1 MIRFAMTSPQAKT
14 HEIKMPMTVTGLCT
28 KDVEDPGSETFS
40 PGKVTRADAQ
50 FFQGL
55 KSECREW
62 QSTEEQLKSIGC
74 NWLVTPE
81 PLYSKRYDR
90 TYPEVVN
97 WYTSD
102 GDRLGQ
108 FSNCRHIIHPQDG
121 LNWYKEFIR
130 QTKAAFLQELT
141 LDVIGYL
148 PDQKV
153 LYFASKLTDLNPE
166 KLKKVGDTTDFF
178 LMFSINYMEPRAMKA
193 QIWANEL
200 VCENGMTRRIRDGQA
215 TVNHRQARGQFD
227 IYKAL
232 EAAVLE
238 AKRHVYIKE
247 SFIDTPCN
255 DLEGRRYI
263 RRFFQDSIPEE
274 HREYAIDNPTCNVDS
289 RIINQLEHTF
299 LHSLKGG
306 HLETRQDNL
315 FRVHSAVTEYTSHH
329 KAVRNGDDSRFAK
342 QLDGNLSRINTQ
354 FTEFLQKA
362 TTGRDFNAI

>member
-1 MIRFAMTSPQAKT
+1 MNQSLATAMPYTTS
-14 HEIKMPMTVTGLCT
+14 GLCT

-40 PGKVTRADAQ
+40 PGKVTRTDAK

-90 TYPEVVN
+90 IYPEIVN

-130 QTKAAFLQELT
+130 KTKAAFLQELT

-148 PDQKV
+148 PNQRV
-153 LYFASKLTDLNPE
+153 LYFASKLTDMNPE
-166 KLKKVGDTTDFF
+166 RLKEVGDTTDFF

-200 VCENGMTRRIRDGQA
+200 VCDNGMTRRIRDGQA
-215 TVNHRQARGQFD
+215 TINHRKARGEVDVYQ
-227 IYKAL
+227 AL

-247 SFIDTPCN
+247 SFIDTPC
-255 DLEGRRYI
+255 DLYDGKKLI
-263 RRFFQDSIPEE
+263 RTFFKDFIPEE
-274 HREYAIDNPTCNVDS
+274 NRKSQIENVWEPVDS
-289 RIINQLEHTF
+289 RYIQQLEHTYVHG
-299 LHSLKGG
+299 LIGG
-306 HLETRQDNL
+306 ELETRKDNL
-315 FRVHSAVTEYTSHH
+315 FRVHSAITQFTSHH
-329 KAVRNGDDSRFAK
+329 KRVRNGDDSRFAK

-354 FTEFLQKA
+354 FTKFLQEQ
-362 TTGRDFNAI
+362 TTGHNYDAIST